1 MADEVYRKTIEPRWT
16 AFVSATGCLED
27 GCVAV
32 EVSVSSLPV
41 PSLVQTSVTIS
52 EGDQLAFDFA
62 SAIPLRFNSRGL
74 EPHYEIF
81 SAHKIK
87 YRLALDDARRPP
99 DAQIPA
105 LTCRLKSRP
114 GCPAIPVLLRW
125 LHSALFNAR
134 FNLTHAPKYTSRI
147 WLKFMKCQKSFTKF
161 SC

>member
-99 DAQIPA
+99 DAQLPV

-114 GCPAIPVLLRW
+114 GCPAIPVLLR
-125 LHSALFNAR
+125 
-134 FNLTHAPKYTSRI
+134 
-147 WLKFMKCQKSFTKF
+147 
-161 SC
+161 